1 MGRCEGRMGRKLELP
16 SYKAERPE
24 KSLSNSHLGGWF
36 KGGDSQPLQCSAC
49 KRKMSLNQEGSV

>member
-16 SYKAERPE
+16 SYKADMPE

-36 KGGDSQPLQCSAC
+36 KGGDSQLLQCRAC
-49 KRKMSLNQEGSV
+49 KKKMSLNGEASV